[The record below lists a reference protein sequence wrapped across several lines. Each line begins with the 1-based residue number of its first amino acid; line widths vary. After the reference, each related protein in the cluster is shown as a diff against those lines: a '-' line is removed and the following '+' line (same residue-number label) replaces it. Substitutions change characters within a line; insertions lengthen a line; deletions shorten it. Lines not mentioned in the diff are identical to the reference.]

1 MFLNL
6 YNQQIKVFLADAT
19 GDMSGVR
26 MRLERV
32 LRKAGMGVV
41 SPPEHCTAM
50 EARTLISTCDCSVH
64 LLGGVNI
71 FDDSDEGVKSQAQI
85 QYRAAKS
92 FRDDDFKMFLWNPSG
107 FIDDRNAY
115 ITAIRRDIV
124 ENTVYSQATSPI
136 VFVEDL
142 RTVMSINPKM
152 NLDIGTADIFFI
164 YNDADRDTAV
174 EVLSMLQDIQQV
186 TSLGINMSSTT
197 SYTDYINTQLQA
209 SKMGV
214 IYFDDAMDWAMPF
227 ARQLW
232 KDSGGKS
239 SNVPLFVAA
248 NSAHATEQEM
258 KALKG
263 FMDYTLTEKSL
274 IPLEIKVY
282 FDKKMQTHQ
291 KNF

>member
-6 YNQQIKVFLADAT
+6 YNQQIRVFLADAT
-19 GDMSGVR
+19 GDMSGAR

-107 FIDDRNAY
+107 VIDENNAY

-124 ENTVYSQATSPI
+124 ENTIYSQATSPI

-152 NLDIGTADIFFI
+152 NIDIGTADIFFI
-164 YNDADRDTAV
+164 YNDADRDTAS
-174 EVLSMLQDIQQV
+174 EVLSMLQDVQQV
-186 TSLGINMSSTT
+186 TSLGINMSSST
-197 SYTDYINTQLQA
+197 SYTDYINSQLQA

-214 IYFDDAMDWAMPF
+214 IYFDYSMDWAMPF

-239 SNVPLFVAA
+239 SNVPLYVAA
-248 NSAHATEQEM
+248 NSAHVNAQDM

>member
-19 GDMSGVR
+19 SDVAGAR
-26 MRLERV
+26 MRLGRV
-32 LRKAGMGVV
+32 LRKAGIGVV
-41 SPPEHCTAM
+41 SPPENCSAV
-50 EARTLISTCDCSVH
+50 EARKLISTCDCSVH

-71 FDDSDEGVKSQAQI
+71 YDDEGDTKSQAHI

-107 FIDDRNAY
+107 VIDDRNSY

-142 RTVMSINPKM
+142 RTVMSVSPKM
-152 NLDIGTADIFFI
+152 NIDIGTADIFFI
-164 YNDADRDTAV
+164 YNDADRDTAG

-197 SYTDYINTQLQA
+197 SYTDYINSQLQA

-214 IYFDDAMDWAMPF
+214 IYFDYSMEWAMPF

-239 SNVPLFVAA
+239 SSVPLFVAA
-248 NSAHATEQEM
+248 NNSHATPDEM

-274 IPLEIKVY
+274 IPLEVKVY
-282 FDKKMQTHQ
+282 FDKMMGKS
-291 KNF
+291 

>member
-19 GDMSGVR
+19 GDMTGAR
-26 MRLERV
+26 MRLGRV

-41 SPPEHCTAM
+41 SPPEHCSAM
-50 EARTLISTCDCSVH
+50 EARTLIGTCDCSVH

-71 FDDSDEGVKSQAQI
+71 YDGEGDNKSQAHI

-92 FRDDDFKMFLWNPSG
+92 FHDDDFKMFLWNPSG
-107 FIDDRNAY
+107 VIDDRNSY

-142 RTVMSINPKM
+142 RTVMSVSPKM
-152 NLDIGTADIFFI
+152 NIDIGTADIFFI
-164 YNDADRDTAV
+164 YNDADRDTAG
-174 EVLSMLQDIQQV
+174 EVLSMLQDIHQV
-186 TSLGINMSSTT
+186 TSLGINMSSAT
-197 SYTDYINTQLQA
+197 SYTDYINSQLQA

-214 IYFDDAMDWAMPF
+214 IYFDYSMEWAMPF

-239 SNVPLFVAA
+239 SKVPLFVAA
-248 NSAHATEQEM
+248 NSAHATPDEM
-258 KALKG
+258 RALKG
-263 FMDYTLTEKSL
+263 FMDFTLTEKSL
-274 IPLEIKVY
+274 IPLEVKVY
-282 FDKKMQTHQ
+282 FDKMMEK
-291 KNF
+291 K